1 MAAYNQE
8 DIIRYVEGD
17 MQPEELLQF
26 ETALREDAA
35 LSESVR
41 QYREVAATL
50 SDRLKPDPGLHQLK
64 ATLQEQRT
72 AHFQRQGKV
81 VGFKKYLVTI
91 GMAAA
96 VLGGIF
102 LFRFYSHDTSYMD
115 TYGNIEMQVA
125 AERGNSEDTLL
136 QSAALYFNEKAYT
149 KVIPLLDTYLKT
161 DSSSQTALYY
171 RGIAFTHTGAEQ
183 AGMKDLVKVYE
194 GESVFKYDAAF
205 YIALYHAQAQHKRE
219 ALTWLKKIP
228 ADAAA
233 AAKAAALEKE
243 LK

>member
-26 ETALREDAA
+26 EAALREDAA
-35 LSESVR
+35 LSASVQ

-64 ATLQEQRT
+64 ATLEEQRA
-72 AHFQRQGKV
+72 AHFQRRGKV

-171 RGIAFTHTGAEQ
+171 RGISFTRTGAVQ

-194 GESVFKYDAAF
+194 GESVFKYDAVF
-205 YIALYHAQAQHKRE
+205 YIALYYAQAQHKKE